1 VKVTQATKILF
12 IGFSFLVQSA
22 WSQNGVAPAQT
33 ATAGEPVFTARETE
47 HDFGIINENDGFAS
61 HPFII
66 QNTGTAPLVISHV
79 QSSCGCTE
87 PEWSPEPIEPGRN
100 GFVIITYDPTHRP
113 GPFLKNV
120 TVYTN
125 EKTRRQRLTI
135 KGDVVPQPGDLQHIL
150 RDSIESVQLEY
161 KDFEFST
168 IAPKT
173 IKKKELWIRNTG
185 PETVAISIE
194 NVPDYIQVEV
204 PDTLASNKAG
214 RLRFT
219 LDATSLDI
227 RGRRV
232 EHLTWNA
239 VNRPSGKKVTQTIP
253 VIVNFVDDFTTMS
266 AAEKSN
272 PPAIQLSSTLLEY
285 GTLKLGGFLKRSNK
299 SVSQQVT
306 ITNTGKSPLIIHS
319 VGTDDAV
326 VQISGLAKTTLQP
339 DESLTLDIAILPKS
353 IEGEYTTELYITCN
367 DPKGPVRQ
375 ISITAQR

>member
-33 ATAGEPVFTARETE
+33 ATAGEPVFTVRETE
-47 HDFGIINENDGFAS
+47 HDFGIINEADGFAS

-87 PEWSPEPIEPGRN
+87 PEWSPDPIEPGKN
-100 GFVIITYDPTHRP
+100 GFVIITYDPTRRP

-125 EKTRRQRLTI
+125 EKKRRQRLTI
-135 KGDVVPQPGDLQHIL
+135 KGDVVPQPTDLHHIL

-168 IAPKT
+168 VAPKT
-173 IKKKELWIRNTG
+173 MKKKELWIRNAG
-185 PETVAISIE
+185 PETVAISIG
-194 NVPDYIQVEV
+194 NIPDYIKVEV
-204 PDTLASNKAG
+204 PDTLNSNKTG

-232 EHLTWNA
+232 EHLTWKA
-239 VNRPSGKKVTQTIP
+239 VNPSGKTVTQTIP
-253 VIVNFVDDFTTMS
+253 VITNFVDDFS
-266 AAEKSN
+266 AVDKSN
-272 PPAIQLSSTLLEY
+272 APAIQLSSTLLEY

-299 SVSQQVT
+299 PVSQQVT
-306 ITNTGKSPLIIHS
+306 ITNAGKSPLILHS

-326 VQISGLAKTTLQP
+326 VKISGLAKTTLQP
-339 DESLTLDIAILPKS
+339 DESLTLNIDILPKS
-353 IEGEYTTELYITCN
+353 IEGEYTTELYIVCN